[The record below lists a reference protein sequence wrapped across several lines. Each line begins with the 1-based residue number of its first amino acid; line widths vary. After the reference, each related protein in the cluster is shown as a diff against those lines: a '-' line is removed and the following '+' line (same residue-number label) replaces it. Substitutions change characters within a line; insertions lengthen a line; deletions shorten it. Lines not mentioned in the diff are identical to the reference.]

1 MMEKKP
7 PLSEREIAE
16 LLGAKRNALGI
27 LGRPMPGGF
36 IQYDAPDLLTAV
48 ALAADFKAGG
58 HYKYFRG
65 QRDAR
70 WQVVSSFVRANEA
83 DRAKAITDFDAFYSF
98 ACRALHLVPYLQ
110 NDDALIATAQHH
122 GLALTNFI
130 DFTHSPE
137 VAGWFASDG
146 ASPEDQGAIFL
157 VDPEAERAFDAFGG
171 RVRFIHLDVPNLW
184 RLQAQEGL
192 FLEAPGKFD
201 HIWPL
206 DRIVFP
212 HIASHSSIP
221 RQHIYPDKKSA
232 LEIAL
237 DQYNVVRRR
246 RAAFDDLLEHMQ
258 SAGGVLIEVS
268 DGGQITKED
277 ALAVPPV
284 WIAGPNERWDEIDV
298 NSVGPTL
305 AESLL
310 NSVAALTELVEKR
323 RGCTNLLTVCS
334 DEDEKLQ
341 KQIDRVWG
349 GMRPHPYSAEHI
361 ARCVVATTKLQRA
374 FRHANISNGL
384 EHRRIAEMLVG
395 PAIEIEMS
403 TSGENTARAFVN
415 LQALWLT
422 LKQEVRDKLGPVF
435 DPQGDWL
442 ARVLGDDWQ
451 KPGRN
456 FDGQQLIELFVDQI
470 IPWQVATDRDP
481 VAFSAFH
488 ILTLGRP

>member
-1 MMEKKP
+1 MMDNDN
-7 PLSEREIAE
+7 PLSERKIAE
-16 LLGAKRNALGI
+16 LLGAKQNALGT

-36 IQYDAPDLLTAV
+36 IQYDVPDLMTAV

-70 WQVVSSFVRANEA
+70 WQVASSFVRANKA
-83 DRAKAITDFDAFYSF
+83 DRARAVTEFEAFYSF
-98 ACRALHLVPYLQ
+98 ARGAPHLVPYLQ

-130 DFTHSPE
+130 DFTRSPE

-146 ASPEDQGAIFL
+146 ASTEDEGAIFL
-157 VDPEAERAFDAFGG
+157 VDPEAEGAFDAFGG
-171 RVRFIHLDVPNLW
+171 PARFIHLDVPNLW

-221 RQHIYPDKKSA
+221 RRHIYPDKNSA
-232 LEIAL
+232 LELAL
-237 DQYNVVRRR
+237 DQYDVMRRR
-246 RAAFDDLLEHMQ
+246 RARFNDLLEHMQ
-258 SAGGVLIEVS
+258 AAGGVLIELS
-268 DGGQITKED
+268 DEDDITEED
-277 ALAVPPV
+277 ALVVPPV
-284 WIAGPNERWDEIDV
+284 WIAGPNERWKDV
-298 NSVGPTL
+298 DVDSVGPAL
-305 AESLL
+305 AEPLL
-310 NSVAALTELVEKR
+310 NSIAALTELVERR
-323 RGCTNLLTVCS
+323 RGCTDLVTVS
-334 DEDEKLQ
+334 SGDVEKPQ
-341 KQIDRVWG
+341 KLIDRVWG
-349 GMRPHPYSAEHI
+349 GMRPHPYSADHI
-361 ARCVVATTKLQRA
+361 ARCVVATIKLQGA
-374 FRHANISNGL
+374 FQHINMSNGL
-384 EHRRIAEMLVG
+384 EQRRIAEVLLG

-415 LQALWLT
+415 LQALWLA
-422 LKQEVRDKLGPVF
+422 LKQDVRDKLGPVF
-435 DPQGDWL
+435 DPHGDWL
-442 ARVLGDDWQ
+442 ARVLGEDWQ
-451 KPGRN
+451 RPGRN
-456 FDGQQLIELFVDQI
+456 FDGQQLVELFVDQI
-470 IPWQVATDRDP
+470 IPWQVATSREP